1 VTAPPLK
8 YTQFDGRGGMVLVV
22 VVVVVVVHPVEG
34 GDVEGNTR
42 EIKTKNRREQN
53 TVDQKSL

>member
-22 VVVVVVVHPVEG
+22 VVVVVVVVVHPVEG
-34 GDVEGNTR
+34 GDVFFYSHGGYATFCQFFAQE
-42 EIKTKNRREQN
+42 
-53 TVDQKSL
+53 